1 MTRTQCL
8 KQKGAVRQ
16 IWPNSVHIFL
26 WGRACRGRRPD
37 PVIPS
42 YTRVDTG
49 LTWQWNEKGSIT
61 FVGQNLVSDRHSEF
75 VDSIGSAGT
84 TLIKRSAYAK
94 FTWRF
99 CGGREGGR
107 GRCGV

>member
-1 MTRTQCL
+1 MAQLRSHLSLGQGLSWDASAYFT
-8 KQKGAVRQ
+8 
-16 IWPNSVHIFL
+16 
-26 WGRACRGRRPD
+26 GRLTD

-99 CGGREGGR
+99 
-107 GRCGV
+107 